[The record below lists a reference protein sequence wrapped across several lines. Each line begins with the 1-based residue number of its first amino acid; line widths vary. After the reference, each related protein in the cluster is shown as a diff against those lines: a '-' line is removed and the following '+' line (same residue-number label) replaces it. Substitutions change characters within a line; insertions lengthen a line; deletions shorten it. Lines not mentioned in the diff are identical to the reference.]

1 MRRKNNLISAAL
13 YVQKIRKCRSNA
25 TETPLLCLSGWF
37 IMFQTFLKWFI
48 TNQVR
53 VGHSVPSSSSF
64 ARDGIAGW
72 VSVSSNFLQRQILE
86 PLNSSSREAQPGSA
100 ISLFTLLV
108 LTASSQLVSAFYLLC
123 SQVKRNAE
131 QTALVITIRHLP
143 TLVTNPSWNSFQMEV
158 GITQLEVGITWA
170 SCNF

>member
-1 MRRKNNLISAAL
+1 MQQIFFTLETWKKTQTMPATPLRFYKKGWEEKNNLISAAL
-13 YVQKIRKCRSNA
+13 YVQKIRKCRSSAKEN
-25 TETPLLCLSGWF
+25 PLLCLSGWF

-53 VGHSVPSSSSF
+53 VGHLVPSSSSF

-72 VSVSSNFLQRQILE
+72 VSVSSNSLQRQILE
-86 PLNSSSREAQPGSA
+86 PLNASSREARPGSA

-123 SQVKRNAE
+123 S
-131 QTALVITIRHLP
+131 
-143 TLVTNPSWNSFQMEV
+143 SS
-158 GITQLEVGITWA
+158 
-170 SCNF
+170 